1 MSEWK
6 KIGSVVKLQ
15 VSCTR
20 IRRGPVFDPG
30 PLREVSRMRLSPEG
44 AIGFDGNAWILDS
57 HHRAFPDRK
66 PVAPNRALLIGFEGN
81 YRQMWGT
88 YGQIPLGAAGENVI
102 VTSDRAITP
111 EETAGGM
118 RIGAGEEAV
127 ELYNAS
133 PAVACAPFTRYVLG
147 QPNLSAEE
155 ADPARRV
162 LSQGLRGYLLAF
174 SPETPYDI
182 IPGLEVAVRPAS

>member
-1 MSEWK
+1 MNEWQ

-30 PLREVSRMRLSPEG
+30 PLREVSRVRISPEG
-44 AIGFDGNAWILDS
+44 VIGFDGSAWILDS

-81 YRQMWGT
+81 YRQMWNS
-88 YGQIPLGAAGENVI
+88 YNQIPLGAAGENVI
-102 VTSDRAITP
+102 VSSDRVITP

-118 RIGAGEEAV
+118 RIGSGEEAI
-127 ELYNAS
+127 ELYNAA
-133 PAVACAPFTRYVLG
+133 PAIACAPFTRYVLR
-147 QPNLSAEE
+147 QPNLSTEE

-174 SPETPYDI
+174 KPETPYDI
-182 IPGLEVAVRPAS
+182 TPGLDVAIRPAA

>member
-1 MSEWK
+1 MSGWQTV
-6 KIGSVVKLQ
+6 GTVVKLQ

-20 IRRGPVFDPG
+20 IRRGPVFDPE
-30 PLREVSRMRLSPEG
+30 PLREVSRVSISSEG
-44 AIGFDGNAWILDS
+44 VIGFDGSAWILDS

-81 YRQMWGT
+81 YRQMWNS
-88 YGQIPLGAAGENVI
+88 YNQIPLGAAGENVI
-102 VTSDRAITP
+102 VSSDRVITP

-118 RIGAGEEAV
+118 RIGSGEEAV
-127 ELYNAS
+127 ELYNAA

-147 QPNLSAEE
+147 RPNLSAEE
-155 ADPARRV
+155 ADPARRI

-174 SPETPYDI
+174 HPEIPYEVTP
-182 IPGLEVAVRPAS
+182 GAEVAIRPSG